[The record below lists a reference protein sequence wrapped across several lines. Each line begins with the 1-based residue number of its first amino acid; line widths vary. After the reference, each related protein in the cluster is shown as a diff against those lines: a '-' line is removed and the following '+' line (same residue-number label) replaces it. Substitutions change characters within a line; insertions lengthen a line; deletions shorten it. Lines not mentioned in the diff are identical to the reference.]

1 MGIRNTI
8 PPKEK
13 LAQNLPFYTFDSIV
27 KFPLLDTDAQFK
39 EVFVRSFQLAFQF
52 GNIFLCVNSWRNNS
66 NYFRIIIAESGF
78 RVLATNLSLLFKI
91 IPYPLDLKSSFS
103 CSFFFFFTR
112 IYARARVLMRVCE

>member
-78 RVLATNLSLLFKI
+78 RVLATNLSLLFIKLSH
-91 IPYPLDLKSSFS
+91 IPWIENPAFPA
-103 CSFFFFFTR
+103 FFFFFTEFMP
-112 IYARARVLMRVCE
+112 VLAC